1 MKNFQFLIKDD
12 ELTIIV
18 DLKQSF
24 GLSKSGR
31 SVIVSCTDGN
41 VRLFDENGFRPEKCN
56 LTISK
61 EPTNKAK

>member
-12 ELTIIV
+12 VLTISV

-41 VRLFDENGFRPEKCN
+41 LRLYDQSGFRPEKIN
-56 LTISK
+56 MTISK
-61 EPTNKAK
+61 EPSDQAK